1 MDPLSPLAAAR
12 QAAARLSPAAA
23 GDAPG
28 EAWPQIVAGGRA
40 LADALPDLLV
50 EARQVAMTTNAGWH
64 GRRRAGSGE
73 NFWQFRPFIAGE
85 PVKRID
91 WRRSAR
97 DHHLYVREREWE
109 AAHTVWLWADLSASM
124 MFRSNLSRTVKRDRA
139 LVLLLA
145 LADLLAETGERVG
158 LPGLRRPVADRHAA
172 ERIAA
177 ALAHVADPVSLPDA
191 SDIRR
196 FSDVVLIGDLLDPLP
211 ATLAWMER
219 VAGTGARAHLVMV
232 LDPVEETFPFAGRTE
247 FRDPETGFRLTSGK
261 AELWRAAYRD
271 RLEAHR
277 QAIGERA
284 RRAGWTFLVHH
295 TDRPAAEAMLILHSR
310 LSGVLLN
317 DTSGPGL

>member
-1 MDPLSPLAAAR
+1 MEGLGRLAASRLAR
-12 QAAARLSPAAA
+12 A
-23 GDAPG
+23 GSG
-28 EAWPQIVAGGRA
+28 ETDGRDWPQIVAGGRT

-50 EARQVAMTTNAGWH
+50 EARQVAMTTSAGWH
-64 GRRRAGSGE
+64 GRRRAGAGE

-97 DHHLYVREREWE
+97 DNHLYVREREWE
-109 AAHTVWLWADLSASM
+109 AAHTVWLWADLSPSM
-124 MFRSNLSRTVKRDRA
+124 LFRSHLSDTVKRDRA

-158 LPGLRRPVADRHAA
+158 LPGLRRAVADRHAA

-177 ALAHVADPVSLPDA
+177 TLAHVSDPVSLPEGR
-191 SDIRR
+191 DIRR
-196 FSDVVLIGDLLDPLP
+196 FSDVVLIGDLLDPLDE
-211 ATLAWMER
+211 TLAWMQK
-219 VAGTGARAHLVMV
+219 VAGSGARGHLVMV
-232 LDPVEETFPFAGRTE
+232 LDPVEETFPFSGRTE

-261 AELWRAAYRD
+261 AETWRTAYRD

-277 QAIGERA
+277 AAIGEVA

-295 TDRPAAEAMLILHSR
+295 TDRPAAEAMLVLHSR

-317 DTSGPGL
+317 DTGGAGR